1 MMLANKGRM
10 SLAIVALLGL
20 GLAGCATEQGA
31 AKGDGKTEMTKAAA
45 ADAQAALPQQYFE
58 AHKDGRIWVFGDAEL
73 YKAAVAGKEVP
84 LALTRIG
91 AGPKRETVVF
101 GLTKAESKKVAGLG
115 QVALFDGK
123 AEGAAEGFYG
133 EVFKDGRHYVFDSWK
148 EMAAFRQ
155 AGEAPYV
162 FTYVGAGPKRATV
175 AYVRSK
181 AQSKTVPTELI
192 GKFRQFH
199 SL

>member
-1 MMLANKGRM
+1 MLAYKSRM
-10 SLAIVALLGL
+10 VFALATVLGL
-20 GLAGCATEQGA
+20 GLSGCATEQGA
-31 AKGDGKTEMTKAAA
+31 AKGDGKTEAVKAAA
-45 ADAQAALPQQYFE
+45 VDSKAALPQQYFE

-73 YKAAVAGKEVP
+73 YKTAVAGKEVP